1 VSPDDPRHGTTAGYS
16 AGCRLGCCREAR
28 NYDERMRRKHRDVL
42 GIRRSVPAIGTQ
54 RRIQALMVL
63 GWTSRDIA
71 GRCGWATPQ
80 AVTELLTARRFL
92 QRDTA
97 SAVAAAYDELSML
110 PGPSR
115 QNRRRCQ
122 RKGWAPP
129 LAWDNIDDPDEVPTF
144 GGSDDQVDPVVVDRL
159 LDGRRVPSTRAEKL
173 EAMRR
178 WRASGRSEKSLCDT
192 HGWKYGRYVTRE
204 AGAA

>member
-1 VSPDDPRHGTTAGYS
+1 MSPDDPRHGTTAGYWT
-16 AGCRLGCCREAR
+16 GCRERCCREAR
-28 NYDERMRRKHRDVL
+28 NADERLRRKHRDVF
-42 GIRRSVPAIGTQ
+42 GINRSVPAIGTQ

-71 GRCGWATPQ
+71 ERCGWATPQ
-80 AVTELLTARRFL
+80 AVTELLTARRFI
-92 QRDTA
+92 QRSTA
-97 SAVAAAYDELSML
+97 ALVAAAYDELSMR
-110 PGPSR
+110 PGPSA
-115 QNRRRCQ
+115 QNRVRCR

-129 LAWDNIDDPDEVPTF
+129 LAWDNIDDPDEVPNF
-144 GGSDDQVDPVVVDRL
+144 GGRDTDVDPVVVERL
-159 LDGRRVPSTRAEKL
+159 LSGRRIPSTQAEKV

-178 WRASGRSEKSLCDT
+178 WLAQGRSEKSLCDA